1 VSQLYIGT
9 SGWSYQHWKDRFYKG
24 IPRKNWLKFYAT
36 HFSAVEINGTFY
48 RLQSPETFS
57 RWFGETPETF
67 RFVLKAHHYLTH
79 NKKLLDPE
87 ASVLIEKNHAL
98 ALQEKLAAVLWQLPA
113 TLRKDLTRL
122 NLFLQALQQWPEV
135 RHTVEFRHRSWF
147 DDETADCL
155 AEADIANCLSD
166 ASNWPLW
173 ERVTTDL
180 VYIRLHGHTQTY
192 SSFYN
197 SPELAQWA
205 ERIAYWL
212 EQRRQVHVY
221 FDNDAECAAPFN
233 ALELKNLFQDQY
245 KQLFRGR

>member
-1 VSQLYIGT
+1 MSQLYIGT
-9 SGWSYQHWKDRFYKG
+9 CGWSYQHWKDCFYNG

-36 HFSAVEINGTFY
+36 CFSSVEINGTFY
-48 RLQSPETFS
+48 RLQNPDTFS
-57 RWFGETPETF
+57 RWFDETPETF
-67 RFVLKAHHYLTH
+67 RFALKAHHYLTH

-87 ASVLIEKNHAL
+87 ASVLIEKSHAI
-98 ALQEKLAAVLWQLPA
+98 ALKEKLAAVLWQLPA
-113 TLRKDLTRL
+113 TLHKELTRL

-135 RHTVEFRHRSWF
+135 RHIVEFRHSSWF

-155 AEADIANCLSD
+155 AKAAIANCLSD
-166 ASNWPLW
+166 ANDWNMW

-192 SSFYN
+192 ASSYN

-212 EQRRQVHVY
+212 EQRKQIHVY

-233 ALELKNLFQDQY
+233 SLELKTLFQDE
-245 KQLFRGR
+245 